1 MNKTVMTDMKNG
13 LKINFNY
20 IKITHLNING
30 FKSCKLIIER
40 LN

>member
-1 MNKTVMTDMKNG
+1 MTTVMTDIENS

-20 IKITHLNING
+20 IKITHLNITR